1 MHSMI
6 AHWYPPSERSTAAGI
21 IYSGMSIGTVLTMP
35 VAALLSDSALFGGW
49 PSVFYSMGA
58 VGVVWFAAWAWLVSE
73 TPAEH
78 PTISRAELLL
88 ITGSGKSLS
97 RAGQEKKERVVIPW
111 RDILT
116 SVPVWALTI
125 THFGQHW
132 GFYTM
137 LTQLP
142 RYFKEL
148 GFDLRS
154 VGDFCFT
161 FF

>member
-6 AHWYPPSERSTAAGI
+6 AHWFPAAERSTAAGI

-35 VAALLSDSALFGGW
+35 IAALLCDSHLLGGW
-49 PSVFYSMGA
+49 PSVFYLFGA
-58 VGVVWFAAWAWLVSE
+58 LGILWFAAWAYFIAE
-73 TPAEH
+73 TPADH
-78 PTISRAELLL
+78 GTISETELKL
-88 ITGSGKSLS
+88 ITGGNERTCVK
-97 RAGQEKKERVVIPW
+97 RPKKEKVVIPW
-111 RDILT
+111 RAILT

-154 VGDFCFT
+154 VFS
-161 FF
+161 